1 MSKITEIIFKGEK
14 HYITSSFGY
23 REPISTKAG
32 DTSTKHRGTDYG
44 TNGKKIPQYAIE
56 DGKVY
61 AIGTDG
67 AGAKY
72 VKVDYPRINK
82 RFYHWHLDT
91 ISVKKGQAVKKYTK
105 LGTTGMTGKATG
117 VHLHL
122 GIIDLKNNTYID
134 PEVYAK
140 EYTEPKEEQKTTT
153 TSTTASL
160 KYSKGTKIVLNGYL
174 YRDSAGNGKGAKKT
188 NYKGIITIVKKGA
201 AKPYHIDSLGWVAE
215 ADIKLQSTTTITT
228 KTMTTTGNVY
238 LRKTASYGNNIIT
251 TIPKGAKV
259 TYYSGTG
266 WAKVKYDGK
275 TGYCGY
281 KYLK

>member
-1 MSKITEIIFKGEK
+1 MSKITEIIFKGAE
-14 HYITSSFGY
+14 HYITSKFGY

-44 TNGKKIPQYAIE
+44 TNGKKIAQYAIE

-61 AIGTDG
+61 STGTDS

-91 ISVKKGQAVKKYTK
+91 IAVKKGQAVKKYTK
-105 LGTTGMTGKATG
+105 LGTTGKTGKATG

-140 EYTEPKEEQKTTT
+140 EYKEPSEKKE
-153 TSTTASL
+153 A
-160 KYSKGTKIVLNGYL
+160 TKSVHEVAEEVLQGKW
-174 YRDSAGNGKGAKKT
+174 GNGSDRKKRLE
-188 NYKGIITIVKKGA
+188 A
-201 AKPYHIDSLGWVAE
+201 AGYSYTAVQAE
-215 ADIKLQSTTTITT
+215 
-228 KTMTTTGNVY
+228 V
-238 LRKTASYGNNIIT
+238 NNILYGKKPQLKSTDEIAKEVIAGKWGNGAERKKKLEAAGYDYK
-251 TIPKGAKV
+251 TIQKRV
-259 TYYSGTG
+259 NEL
-266 WAKVKYDGK
+266 V
-275 TGYCGY
+275 
-281 KYLK
+281 